1 MSENLQQ
8 GITAFKAG
16 QMEQAREFL
25 RKAAEEEPGNPEAWY
40 YVSFTLDDVDRK
52 RRALRYALQ
61 LNPNY
66 AEAAEELR
74 KISQSTPYS
83 GAATISPPTI
93 PPPMPPMPGYTMQP
107 QSGMPG
113 TYANTTTSDDR
124 QLGAQGYGASIWGPF
139 AGYGTRRRHV
149 GWLMDNK
156 ADRVEDLIGK
166 ARTRLADR
174 QIPFVRITE
183 EQLTNKGIAV
193 ETRPYFLIRRDL
205 VTIGLNISQF
215 GKDLFVSIASFLKP
229 PISSFRVIALV
240 VALIYWIFYLFL
252 PLIINSAVNNVV
264 SNMMGSLGGMF
275 GSSGYGSSNSG
286 LGGLM
291 FLVCFLGPLGF
302 VDGIGLCIF
311 LVYSFYKWLKEKDFW
326 AALRTSPNEF
336 NEDDLMALE
345 KAAEQTVRQSI
356 DEIGLDANDLIP
368 VSTEQDKRL
377 I

>member
-1 MSENLQQ
+1 MSESLQQ
-8 GITAFKAG
+8 GIAAYKAG
-16 QMEQAREFL
+16 LMEQASSLL
-25 RKAAEEEPGNPEAWY
+25 RKAAEEEPSNPEVWY
-40 YVSFTLDDVDRK
+40 YVSFTLDDLDRK
-52 RRALRYALQ
+52 RKALRYALQ

-74 KISQSTPYS
+74 RLSQSVPYAAS
-83 GAATISPPTI
+83 ATISPPTI
-93 PPPMPPMPGYTMQP
+93 PPVPPMPGYTMQP
-107 QSGMPG
+107 PTGMPG
-113 TYANTTTSDDR
+113 AYPGTAAYPDR
-124 QLGAQGYGASIWGPF
+124 QLGPQGYGASLWGPF
-139 AGYGTRRRHV
+139 AGYGTRRRHI

-156 ADRVEDLIGK
+156 AERVEELIGK
-166 ARTRLADR
+166 TRTRLADR
-174 QIPFVRITE
+174 QIPFVNITE

-240 VALIYWIFYLFL
+240 IAVIYWIFYLFL
-252 PLIINSAVNNVV
+252 PLIINSALTNAVN
-264 SNMMGSLGGMF
+264 NMMGSLGSIY
-275 GSSGYGSSNSG
+275 GSSGYGSSGNG

-291 FLVCFLGPLGF
+291 FLVCFLGPIGF
-302 VDGIGLCIF
+302 VDGIALGIF
-311 LVYSFYKWLKEKDFW
+311 LIYSFYKWLKEKDFW
-326 AALRTSPNEF
+326 AALRTTPNEF

-368 VSTEQDKRL
+368 VTAEQDKRL

>member
-1 MSENLQQ
+1 MSESLQQ
-8 GITAFKAG
+8 GIAAYKAG
-16 QMEQAREFL
+16 LMEQASSLL
-25 RKAAEEEPGNPEAWY
+25 RKAAEEEPSNPEVWY
-40 YVSFTLDDVDRK
+40 YVSFTLDDLDRK
-52 RRALRYALQ
+52 RKALRYALQ

-74 KISQSTPYS
+74 RLSQSVPYAAS
-83 GAATISPPTI
+83 ATISPPTI
-93 PPPMPPMPGYTMQP
+93 PPVPPMPGYTMQP
-107 QSGMPG
+107 PAGMPG
-113 TYANTTTSDDR
+113 TYPGTAAYPDR
-124 QLGAQGYGASIWGPF
+124 QLGPQRYGASLWGPF
-139 AGYGTRRRHV
+139 AGYGTRRRHI

-156 ADRVEDLIGK
+156 AERVEELIGK
-166 ARTRLADR
+166 TRTRLADR
-174 QIPFVRITE
+174 QIPFVNITE

-240 VALIYWIFYLFL
+240 IAVIYWIFYLFL
-252 PLIINSAVNNVV
+252 PLIINSALTNAVN
-264 SNMMGSLGGMF
+264 NMMGSLGSIY
-275 GSSGYGSSNSG
+275 GSSGYGSSGNG

-291 FLVCFLGPLGF
+291 FLVCFLGPIGF
-302 VDGIGLCIF
+302 VDGIALGIF
-311 LVYSFYKWLKEKDFW
+311 LIYSFYKWLKEKDFW
-326 AALRTSPNEF
+326 AALRTTPNEF

-368 VSTEQDKRL
+368 VTAEQDKRL